1 MIFPSKKLPSIF
13 LHQLIYLGKKNFL
26 DFKRTTQI
34 IYSKVN
40 SMAGQPSKPG
50 KPKKIKLVSWSV
62 GKDVWLR
69 ILILLQKLFRLKYQF
84 LNNKIEV
91 LSQDK
96 LLVVGYK

>member
-1 MIFPSKKLPSIF
+1 
-13 LHQLIYLGKKNFL
+13 
-26 DFKRTTQI
+26 
-34 IYSKVN
+34 
-40 SMAGQPSKPG
+40 MAGQPSKPG

-96 LLVVGYK
+96 PIVADLSSLRLFTAFNKT